1 MINSMC
7 NNIALYFILSGVNW
21 IFFNF
26 MFYLTNF
33 ITFLPYEIRQLI
45 VALIS
50 YIILFVSAYFIS
62 KAYGSNL
69 TAKGFYNFKDIVIYN
84 LIAAGAMWIF
94 AAVFAFSPS
103 EETLIY
109 HIQSFVFYL
118 GQFPGYLFNNIFVG
132 ALINIPIVFV
142 IRLFAVRAGYSYM
155 ITIRPSLKDL
165 QGTTNKDVP
174 RMKPSSEKTWRNSI
188 E

>member
-21 IFFNF
+21 VFYNF

-62 KAYGSNL
+62 KAYGANETARGHYNL
-69 TAKGFYNFKDIVIYN
+69 KDIVIYN
-84 LIAAGAMWIF
+84 LIVAGFFEII
-94 AAVFAFSPS
+94 AAVFFFSPR

-109 HIQSFVFYL
+109 HIQSFVFYI

-132 ALINIPIVFV
+132 ALINIPIILA
-142 IRLFAVRAGYSYM
+142 IRLFAVRVGYKYM
-155 ITIRPSLKDL
+155 ISIRPSLKDA
-165 QGTTNKDVP
+165 QGTTIIDVP
-174 RMKPSSEKTWRNSI
+174 YMKPSREKSWRDSI